1 MKQTRWELSGTGTIP
16 GTYPVRR
23 SDDALNYDCNTFD
36 GREAF
41 GENFGIS
48 YKDIQNA
55 GLFAPVVKCT
65 VDYKLPLRHGDWATV
80 ETNYIDEVASKLH
93 FTYKIFNSEDKLAA
107 TGETIQVFTD
117 QKSGELFLSNPPF
130 LEEWKKK
137 HNLL

>member
-1 MKQTRWELSGTGTIP
+1 MLSHISKFRVRFNETDPLGIVWHGHYV
-16 GTYPVRR
+16 TY
-23 SDDALNYDCNTFD
+23 LED

>member
-1 MKQTRWELSGTGTIP
+1 MISHISKFRVRFNETDPLGIVWHGHYV
-16 GTYPVRR
+16 TY
-23 SDDALNYDCNTFD
+23 LED

-41 GENFGIS
+41 GENYGIS

-65 VDYKLPLRHGDWATV
+65 VDYKLPLRHGDWAII
-80 ETNYIDEVASKLH
+80 ETNYIAEAAAKLH
-93 FTYKIFNSEDKLAA
+93 FTYKIFNENEELIA